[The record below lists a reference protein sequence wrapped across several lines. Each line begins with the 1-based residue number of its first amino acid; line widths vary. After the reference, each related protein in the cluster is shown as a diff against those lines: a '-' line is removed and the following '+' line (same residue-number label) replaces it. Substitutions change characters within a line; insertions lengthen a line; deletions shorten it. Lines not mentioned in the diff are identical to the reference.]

1 MLRSIVQAATT
12 VTALGF
18 LGHTSHRLS
27 SSPPYSSSFVT
38 ACAGKP
44 AAAAAAPDSQPPF
57 VAHSTLYAD
66 ALRALHGCDVGR
78 GGRVI
83 VVGDVHGCCD
93 ELRDLLAEVNW
104 QQGR

>member
-18 LGHTSHRLS
+18 LGHTRHRFS
-27 SSPPYSSSFVT
+27 SSPSYSSGFVA

-44 AAAAAAPDSQPPF
+44 AAAATSELQPPF
-57 VAHSTLYAD
+57 VAHTTLSAD
-66 ALRALHGCDVGR
+66 ALRALHGCDIGR

-93 ELRDLLAEVNW
+93 ELRDLLAEVKW
-104 QQGR
+104 QHRR